1 MNTTMNQQKKLLAL
15 LITLFF
21 VSFFSSCKDNASGGD
36 STGTISG
43 VARDSKTGSGIKFV
57 NITTQPPTESVLT
70 DSSGSFS
77 INAKEGSYVITATKS
92 GYTTNS
98 IAVSVINGKE
108 TTSNIILSSIDAN
121 NRPPTTP
128 IQLIPSDGAINV
140 SKFTKLQWD
149 CSDPDNDTLYYDVYF
164 SDINP
169 PTSKVTSSIK
179 INSYLPLNLKDTTTY
194 YWRVTAQDRFGAQTS
209 SSVFSY
215 KTSLPATSDTTLLA
229 YYQFNGNTSDASG
242 KGYNGISSNISWA
255 TGRIGQA
262 AYFNGNSSIIRVNN
276 FPDVNSEFT
285 VSVWI
290 NPDMNDYG
298 NDFQDNIFIVGKWG
312 EGGISNASYTL
323 ALQKSTGFAEAWT
336 HTGSQTTNLFGK
348 LKIPSNTWTHIIMTR
363 DFSGTLKIYIN
374 GSLNAQSMSVAPQT
388 SQYPLTIGSSS
399 GGTYFHGLID
409 NVRIYNRT
417 LSLDE
422 IINLYYSGS

>member
-1 MNTTMNQQKKLLAL
+1 MNQRENLFAF

-21 VSFFSSCKDNASGGD
+21 IISFSSCKDNSIGSESA
-36 STGTISG
+36 TGTISG
-43 VARDSKTGSGIKFV
+43 VVRDSKTGIAIKLV
-57 NITTQPPTESVLT
+57 NVTTQPPTESVLT

-77 INAKEGSYVITATKS
+77 INAKEGNYVITATKS

-98 IAVSVINGKE
+98 IAISVINGKE

-128 IQLIPSDGAINV
+128 ILLTPSDGAVDV

-164 SDINP
+164 GNNNP
-169 PTSKVTSSIK
+169 PTSKVAASIK

-209 SSVFSY
+209 STVFSY
-215 KTSLPATSDTTLLA
+215 KTSLPSTSDTTLLA
-229 YYQFNGNTSDASG
+229 YYQFNGNTNDVSG
-242 KGYNGISSNISWA
+242 RGYNGISSNVSWT

-276 FPDVNSEFT
+276 VPDVNSEFT

-290 NPDMNDYG
+290 NPDMNDFG

-336 HTGSQTTNLFGK
+336 HTGSQTTSLFGK

-363 DFSGTLKIYIN
+363 DFSGILKIYIN
-374 GSLNAQSMSVAPQT
+374 GSLNAQSTSVMPQA

-409 NVRIYNRT
+409 NVRIYNRA
-417 LSLDE
+417 LNLDE